1 MKSRWLSL
9 MSLALVAILFGAGAL
24 TPRAA
29 IAIGDSANLPDYGKG
44 TLTFLGLIRD
54 GKFDDA
60 HAYFSDEVS
69 KMINAEQLGEIWKGL
84 QDKAGPFESF
94 GTPAVMAIE
103 KTHAADVPV
112 RFQNMEFTLRV
123 VWDEEGAI
131 AGFRII
137 DAKDR
142 TGGSSSGAAAPRPPT
157 MAQSA
162 PAPAPAAAP
171 AAALAAAPAPA
182 AAAPAKPPSSATSMA
197 PGSEFLGHWE
207 GNVDT
212 PMTKLPIKVDLARQ
226 DTTWTGTMDSPQQ
239 GVNGIPLADIHVHGN
254 EAQFAIKGIPGNPLF
269 KGKLE
274 AGKITGTLVQNGV
287 EMPFTLSREKLAEPN
302 RPQEPKPPFPYKE
315 ETVTYTNGDIK
326 LEGTLT
332 IPKGK
337 GPFAA
342 ALLITGS
349 GAQNRNEE
357 ILGHKP
363 FLVLADYL
371 TRGGIAVL
379 RVDDRGIGGSTGRSS
394 RLTSADFAQDV
405 RKGVEFLHSRPEIDP
420 KKIGLI
426 GHSEGGFIAPMV
438 AADSKD
444 VAFIVMMAGT
454 GVPGDEIIERQTELI
469 GRANGMKG
477 DSLANALRDQREMLD
492 LAKSNVDSVAI
503 RDIMWKKAA
512 AQMAGGQDVEK
523 LTPEQKAQLDPLVD
537 RQLAQLISP
546 WFRYF
551 LATDPRPF
559 LRKVHVPVLALNGA
573 LDMQVDPDQNL
584 PEIKKA
590 LEETGNKDV
599 TVQKLAGLNH
609 LFQKATTGS
618 PNEYATI
625 EETLNP
631 LALQIIRDWIQ
642 ARFGKK

>member
-24 TPRAA
+24 APRAA

-54 GKFDDA
+54 GKVDDA

-69 KMINAEQLGEIWKGL
+69 KMIKAEQLGEIWKGL

-94 GTPAVMAIE
+94 GTPAVMVIE
-103 KTHAADVPV
+103 KNHTADVPV

-123 VWDEEGAI
+123 AWDEEGAI

-142 TGGSSSGAAAPRPPT
+142 TGGSSS
-157 MAQSA
+157 S
-162 PAPAPAAAP
+162 
-171 AAALAAAPAPA
+171 
-182 AAAPAKPPSSATSMA
+182 AAAPAKTPSSATSMA

-207 GNVDT
+207 GNVET
-212 PMTKLPIKVDLARQ
+212 PMTKLSIKVDLARQ

-239 GVNGIPLADIHVHGN
+239 GVNGIPLADIYIHGN
-254 EAQFAIKGIPGNPLF
+254 EAQFAIKDVPGNPLF

-274 AGKITGTLVQNGV
+274 AGKITGTLAQNGMEV
-287 EMPFTLSREKLAEPN
+287 PFTLSREKLAEPN

-332 IPKGK
+332 IPEGK

-394 RLTSADFAQDV
+394 RPTSADFAQDV

-469 GRANGMKG
+469 SQANGMKG

-559 LRKVHVPVLALNGA
+559 LRKVRVPVLALNGA

-590 LEETGNKDV
+590 LGEAGNKDV

-631 LALQIIRDWIQ
+631 VALQIIRDWIQ
-642 ARFGKK
+642 ARFVKK